1 MKTNLQVGLCNTSQF
16 CSFHLTRNHLP
27 RPWSTMRVSVQRL
40 PVCGQVLPLSFVQ
53 FVSTGASLLRLNLI
67 MRCMFVDAFDAF
79 FVETCLGVWCFP
91 SYICVFKVRSES
103 GPSSA
108 SKAES
113 TCATFRTGGISL
125 RFGLKAWIRQ
135 RCRSA
140 FFLLR
145 WLSQSASVSEKTTC
159 HV

>member
-1 MKTNLQVGLCNTSQF
+1 
-16 CSFHLTRNHLP
+16 
-27 RPWSTMRVSVQRL
+27 MRVSVQRL

-91 SYICVFKVRSES
+91 LYICVFKVRSES

-108 SKAES
+108 SGSGKHMRNVSDWRNFVAL
-113 TCATFRTGGISL
+113 RTQSVD
-125 RFGLKAWIRQ
+125 
-135 RCRSA
+135 SA
-140 FFLLR
+140 ALQEHLFL
-145 WLSQSASVSEKTTC
+145 ASVVESERIRLRKDHLPRVKCKTIKWI
-159 HV
+159 